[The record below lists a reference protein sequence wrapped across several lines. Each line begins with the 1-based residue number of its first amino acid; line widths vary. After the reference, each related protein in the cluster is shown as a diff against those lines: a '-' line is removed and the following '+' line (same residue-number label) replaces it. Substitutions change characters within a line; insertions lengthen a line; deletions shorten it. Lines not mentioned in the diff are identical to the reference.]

1 MQKGTIAAASAYV
14 LWGLLPLFWH
24 ALHTVPALEILAHRM
39 VWSLLVVLALLAAR
53 RDWRWLGAVWHDRRV
68 VVTFAV
74 SALLLTLN
82 WWVYIWAVN
91 AGHVIET
98 SLGYF
103 INPLVN
109 VLLGVLVLHE
119 HLRTG
124 QRIAITLALAGVL
137 YLTISYGQV
146 PWIALA
152 LAGTFGL
159 YGLIR
164 KQAPLGSLEG
174 LTLETL
180 LLFLP
185 ALAYLL
191 VLEAQG
197 RGAFGHQGVL
207 TTLLLA
213 SAGIAT
219 ATPLLLFAAG
229 APDHTRLA
237 GAAAVPGADA
247 AVAAGC
253 ARLPRTAQ
261 RYAPGRLQ
269 PDLAGAGDLHCRR
282 GPGWGA
288 PHAAER
294 RASQIV
300 RP

>member
-24 ALHTVPALEILAHRM
+24 ALYTVPALEILAHRM
-39 VWSLLVVLALLAAR
+39 VWSLLVVLALLAVR
-53 RDWRWLGAVWHDRRV
+53 RDWRWLGEVWHDRRV
-68 VVTFAV
+68 VVTFGA

-119 HLRTG
+119 HLRGT

-146 PWIALA
+146 PWIALS
-152 LAGTFGL
+152 LASTFGL

-229 APDHTRLA
+229 ARQITLVSLGLLQYLAPTLQLLLGVLVFHEPLSGTRLA
-237 GAAAVPGADA
+237 GFSLIWLALAIYTADG
-247 AVAAGC
+247 VLG
-253 ARLPRTAQ
+253 
-261 RYAPGRLQ
+261 G
-269 PDLAGAGDLHCRR
+269 
-282 GPGWGA
+282 
-288 PHAAER
+288 ER
-294 RASQIV
+294 RTRLNAALRKS
-300 RP
+300 